1 MLLLLNVNNVLFI
14 IYIYGV
20 GRLSLYFTNWTLL
33 VTCVYLSVATFISD
47 KSSYTMLAIH
57 HMLFEVSFVMNV
69 VVVCVY
75 WSILH

>member
-47 KSSYTMLAIH
+47 KSSYTMLATH